1 MLNFISGSGL
11 LSPAG
16 FSWLDLSQEA
26 NGQKD
31 SVSRGRGAFEPVAA
45 KVSAGSRKP
54 TLRFLRRRRRRKL
67 PFSKR
72 SSMDS
77 QPEANVQKFP
87 FPFSLPSVRG
97 TCAGHYNEVQQICV
111 TVSKSKANSN
121 KFLLLCSTQT
131 ALLWTK
137 NPFVIK
143 Y

>member
-11 LSPAG
+11 LSAAG
-16 FSWLDLSQEA
+16 FSWLDLSQGA
-26 NGQKD
+26 NGQKG
-31 SVSRGRGAFEPVAA
+31 SESRGRGVFEAVAA
-45 KVSAGSRKP
+45 KVSTGSRKP

-72 SSMDS
+72 SSIDS

-97 TCAGHYNEVQQICV
+97 TCVVQSRTLTLNQNTFV
-111 TVSKSKANSN
+111 LKVQSKAS
-121 KFLLLCSTQT
+121 LLSSIL
-131 ALLWTK
+131 
-137 NPFVIK
+137 F